1 MWIKFVKPVLYFIPL
16 IVVQLVIV
24 PLISIENIAP
34 NLVLI
39 LVVYFTLREGQI
51 FGTILGFIFGF
62 LLDLIS
68 GGLLGAYMFSF
79 TLGGFITG
87 YFFNENKLDINLK
100 SYFFLLILFVISLFS
115 LFIFSAVS
123 GSTSNIDILYILFAG
138 GLLPAVYTTFFGVP
152 IVVFSSKKGIL

>member
-1 MWIKFVKPVLYFIPL
+1 MWIRFVKPLLYFLPLLIIQLVIIPL
-16 IVVQLVIV
+16 ISVD
-24 PLISIENIAP
+24 NIAP

-51 FGTILGFIFGF
+51 FGTILGFILGF
-62 LLDLIS
+62 LLDFIS

-87 YFFNENKLDINLK
+87 YFYNENKLDINLN
-100 SYFFLLILFVISLFS
+100 SYFFLFILFVISLIS
-115 LFIFSAVS
+115 LFIYSAIT
-123 GSTSNIDILYILFAG
+123 GSTSSLDIFFLLFAG

-152 IVVFSSKKGIL
+152 VVVFSSKKGIL